1 MYKKEP
7 YNYPKSKSLI
17 KMYPSLFET
26 IDKNIQL
33 IYEVFSVQFPL
44 SEIGYIIEIFL
55 PYLS

>member
-1 MYKKEP
+1 
-7 YNYPKSKSLI
+7 
-17 KMYPSLFET
+17 MYPSLFET

>member
-1 MYKKEP
+1 
-7 YNYPKSKSLI
+7 
-17 KMYPSLFET
+17 MYPALYET